1 MFVTNKNY
9 AFSIYTS
16 RIVAIFICLIFVR
29 KKEKINI
36 QHWEP
41 YYQSYLFSKNF
52 HNFLSLILNQNKKKK
67 SIYLFFNL
75 LHFPYIEGIVS
86 TRFRIIYLYFKN
98 SHNFVSLI
106 KKNQY
111 PSFSNCFSII
121 FPLYQRNR
129 VINFES
135 STYSH
140 NSVPLILN
148 QNKKRNQFIYSLTQL
163 HFPYI

>member
-1 MFVTNKNY
+1 M
-9 AFSIYTS
+9 
-16 RIVAIFICLIFVR
+16 
-29 KKEKINI
+29 
-36 QHWEP
+36 
-41 YYQSYLFSKNF
+41 
-52 HNFLSLILNQNKKKK
+52 
-67 SIYLFFNL
+67 
-75 LHFPYIEGIVS
+75 S

-148 QNKKRNQFIYSLTQL
+148 QNKKGNQFTYSLT
-163 HFPYI
+163 HYISLISRKNHVVNSAAFEQPNLRPRENYLPKVSTTIALRERKKKKKGNTCDRKGVNGAVPSNN

>member
-1 MFVTNKNY
+1 M
-9 AFSIYTS
+9 
-16 RIVAIFICLIFVR
+16 
-29 KKEKINI
+29 
-36 QHWEP
+36 
-41 YYQSYLFSKNF
+41 
-52 HNFLSLILNQNKKKK
+52 
-67 SIYLFFNL
+67 
-75 LHFPYIEGIVS
+75 S
-86 TRFRIIYLYFKN
+86 TRFRVIYPYFKN
-98 SHNFVSLI
+98 SHNFVSLILI

-148 QNKKRNQFIYSLTQL
+148 QNKKKKSIYLFFNISLISRKNRVVNSAAFEQPNLRPRENYLPKVSTTTPL
-163 HFPYI
+163 RERKKKKKGNTCDRKGVNGAVPSNN